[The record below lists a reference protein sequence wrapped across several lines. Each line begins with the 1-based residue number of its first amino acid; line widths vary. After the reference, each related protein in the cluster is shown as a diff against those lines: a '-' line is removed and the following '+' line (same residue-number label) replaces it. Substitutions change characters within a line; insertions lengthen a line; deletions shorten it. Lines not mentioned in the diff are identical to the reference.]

1 MTGRGKPRFICAAL
15 AAAACAC
22 ALLLPP
28 AATAQPAVPTLVLGA
43 HLYPR
48 PFGLTYVYGHAE
60 VPPTEPATD
69 VAGQTVLLYAS
80 TFPFTAWTQVATL
93 TTDFEGY
100 YAYHQTIGQNT
111 TFRAVWQSA
120 APVQAKDRLVKLP
133 MKLSFKASH
142 HRVRPKGVV
151 TFSGA
156 GRPAHPGAKVDI
168 QQADRHGR
176 YRTISHTLA
185 TAGSTFH
192 VRLRVKKGGVYR
204 ALFPGDG
211 LFGISA
217 SRPVRVTVGKH

>member
-1 MTGRGKPRFICAAL
+1 MTGRGYLHRVCAAL
-15 AAAACAC
+15 TAVIAAVLIIAPRAE
-22 ALLLPP
+22 
-28 AATAQPAVPTLVLGA
+28 AQPAVPTLVLGA

-80 TFPFTAWTQVATL
+80 NFPFTAWTQVATL
-93 TTDFEGY
+93 TTDWEGY
-100 YAYHQTIGQNT
+100 YAYHATISQNT
-111 TFRAVWQSA
+111 TYRAVWQSA

-133 MKLSFKASH
+133 LKLSFKASH
-142 HRVRPKGVV
+142 HRVRRKGVV

-156 GRPAHPGAKVDI
+156 GRPAHPGAKIDI

-176 YRTISHTLA
+176 FRTISHTLA
-185 TAGSTFH
+185 SAGSTFQ

-217 SRPVRVTVGKH
+217 SHPVRVTVSKH